1 MSSKTL
7 DLIQENKTLTQKVT
21 KLTCLNSILS
31 QTEQEFA
38 KKNQSNQIII
48 KMLVEKLRES
58 DKMLEFAIESIPVH
72 KEESELESQEGNE
85 ANRQYISELSQVNIK
100 P

>member
-7 DLIQENKTLTQKVT
+7 DLIQENKSLSQKVA
-21 KLTCLNSILS
+21 KLTNLNSLLG

-58 DKMLEFAIESIPVH
+58 DKMLEFAIESIPINN
-72 KEESELESQEGNE
+72 EETPDVSLGNI
-85 ANRQYISELSQVNIK
+85 ANNEYISELSKVI
-100 P
+100 

>member
-7 DLIQENKTLTQKVT
+7 DLIQENKSLSQKVAKVT
-21 KLTCLNSILS
+21 NLNSLLG

-58 DKMLEFAIESIPVH
+58 DKMLEFAIESIPINN
-72 KEESELESQEGNE
+72 EETSDGSLGNLANSE
-85 ANRQYISELSQVNIK
+85 YIAELSKVI
-100 P
+100 